1 MLISCKKKMETI
13 RPLGASMTTKL
24 FYKVRLIFTII
35 FFIVLSSTLLPYVK
49 ELSFRS
55 TNLFWF
61 IILMLISF
69 FILAIGISFLLDVF
83 LLKLYF
89 MKLFTG
95 LLSLFLATLII
106 LPQLKISDS
115 LKGMGTLIGISF
127 CSIAIPILFIIG
139 ITHDISV
146 LRAYSIVLALISG
159 IFCFHIIAFISRHS
173 SNSEAG
179 IAYLIYGL
187 IMVIVSLIVNLIA
200 GTTSKVKEK

>member
-1 MLISCKKKMETI
+1 MLISCKKKIETI

-24 FYKVRLIFTII
+24 IYKVRLIFTII
-35 FFIVLSSTLLPYVK
+35 FLIVLSSTLLPNVK

-159 IFCFHIIAFISRHS
+159 IFSFHIIAFISRHS